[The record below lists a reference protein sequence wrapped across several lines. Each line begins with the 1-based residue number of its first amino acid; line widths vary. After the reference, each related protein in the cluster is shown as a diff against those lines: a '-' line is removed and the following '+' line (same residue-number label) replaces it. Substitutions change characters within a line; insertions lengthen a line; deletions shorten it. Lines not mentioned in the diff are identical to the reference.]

1 MRGALC
7 TCILCRGR
15 VAGFTTY
22 SITKQVLFVL
32 LFLIHQFNFGQCGA
46 VARGAAIISDIGS
59 GPGGVAW
66 TNPPN
71 ATYTDD
77 ARTTGTCT
85 VTPTGTETTHYLYAR
100 DFKFNVPSN
109 ATVCS
114 IVVGIER
121 RASGASASGAVIND
135 MMVELVSGTTVAA
148 NYASSIA
155 WSDTEK
161 VVGYGS
167 PGDCWGV
174 TWSPADINHA
184 SFGVQV
190 VTKMSGGRGSAI
202 VSAEIDHIYIM
213 VFYNT
218 ILPVELQS
226 FNVFAQAGNRVQL
239 NWRTASEKNNDRFVV
254 ERSRDGVNYAP
265 VTEVKGAG
273 NSLVERNYACC
284 DAEPYPG
291 VSYYRIKQIDFN
303 GTARTYPS
311 ASVEMREPRGLQVFN
326 GQDALVVR
334 MSPTELQ
341 ASALELVNAQ
351 GQRVWNADE
360 LVRSGAAEVRIPT
373 GSFPQGVYFV
383 RALTVNGQEC
393 TKVYVSKG

>member
-7 TCILCRGR
+7 TCILCRER

-22 SITKQVLFVL
+22 SITKQVLAVL
-32 LFLIHQFNFGQCGA
+32 LFFIYQFNFGQCGA
-46 VARGAAIISDIGS
+46 VAREAAIISDIGS

-77 ARTTGTCT
+77 IRTAGTCT
-85 VTPTGTETTHYLYAR
+85 VTPAGSAATHYLYAR
-100 DFKFNVPSN
+100 DFKFNVPPN
-109 ATVCS
+109 ATVCG
-114 IVVGIER
+114 IVVDIER
-121 RASGASASGAVIND
+121 RAEGGAAGGAVIKD
-135 MMVELVSGTTVAA
+135 MAVELVSGSMVAA
-148 NYASSIA
+148 NYAKPLA

-167 PGDCWGV
+167 PGDCWGI
-174 TWSPADINHA
+174 TWTPAAINHA
-184 SFGVQV
+184 SFGVQIV
-190 VTKMSGGRGSAI
+190 SAMAGGSSAER

-226 FNVFAQAGNRVQL
+226 FNVFSQAGNRVQL
-239 NWRTASEKNNDRFVV
+239 TWSTATETNNDKFVV

-265 VTEVKGAG
+265 FTEVRGAG
-273 NSLVERNYACC
+273 NSLVERTYACY
-284 DAEPYPG
+284 DQEPYAG
-291 VSYYRIKQIDFN
+291 VSYYRLRQIDFN
-303 GTARTYPS
+303 GASRVYP
-311 ASVEMREPRGLQVFN
+311 AATVQVIQPRGLQVFS
-326 GQDALVVR
+326 GEDAIVVR
-334 MSPTELQ
+334 MSPAELQ

-351 GQRVWNADE
+351 GQRIWSADE
-360 LVRSGAAEVRIPT
+360 MVRSGAAEVRIPT
-373 GSFPQGVYFV
+373 AGFPQGIYFV

-393 TKVYVSKG
+393 TKVYVSRG